1 MVGDIAPTA
10 EAGRHVTQRVL
21 SEVEQSHGHASF
33 YLWETNMT
41 TVSVVGVIAEACD
54 LRKWP
59 ISMRRV
65 MKRDAVSRVIR
76 ACRIFKDQV

>member
-10 EAGRHVTQRVL
+10 EAGRHVTKEFLAKSNNPMVMPL
-21 SEVEQSHGHASF
+21 